1 MTAESPLAGR
11 KSRLR
16 TIVGALDRNGE
27 RWLLLVFYVAI
38 VLIVTSEVARR
49 FLLADSSVWG
59 GEASRFL
66 FIYLAW
72 VGASAAVRERSHIRI
87 DALLQWLPP
96 RGKATVLIFGDLM
109 TLLLAVIAVY
119 WSMAPIETSWQ
130 FGSVAEALQV
140 SRVWFLAAV
149 PLGFGMMIFRL
160 LQAMLRDVSDLRTGR
175 APFEGSKLFD

>member
-1 MTAESPLAGR
+1 MTARSALAGR
-11 KSRLR
+11 QSRLR
-16 TIVGALDRNGE
+16 AVLGALDRNGE

-87 DALLQWLPP
+87 DAVLQWLPP
-96 RGKATVLIFGDLM
+96 RGKSSVLIFGDLM
-109 TLLLAVIAVY
+109 TLVLAIIAVY
-119 WSMAPIETSWQ
+119 WSLSPLETSWQ
-130 FGSVAEALQV
+130 FGSVAQGLQV

-175 APFEGSKLFD
+175 EPFEGSKLFD